1 MSEARIKRCE
11 EKEKGMATN
20 REFTFEDYWAILRR
34 RLWLLVIP
42 AVAGV
47 MGGFLLSLILPE
59 KYTSHT
65 IVLVE
70 RPVVGDTYVKP
81 VMTEDLNQRLASMK
95 EQILSRT
102 RLQRLVEK
110 FGLYKKDV
118 NREPMEVLV
127 ERLQKSIAV
136 TPLNPMQGTQAA
148 GLPGFNVEVTFGEA
162 RVAQQICSEI
172 TSMFTEQNLHLHQQ
186 QAEDTTQFLAKQ
198 LEEAKAKLDDQDAKL
213 AAFQTRYT
221 GVLPE
226 DEKTTL
232 TLLTG
237 MTQQLE
243 AVTQSLNQALQ
254 DKAFSESML
263 SQQLAARKSSLGSQ
277 TGQSP
282 QTLEQQ
288 LSKLQD
294 QLLSL
299 QGHYTEEHP
308 DMVKLKN
315 EIAELEKKIQSAP
328 VVRPDQLND
337 LKTRA
342 AVVEPPEI
350 QQLRAQLHQNEV
362 AVRLKTAEQE
372 GLQKQIR
379 ILQGRIQLSPTIQQE
394 FRSLTRGHQT
404 AQEFY
409 NDLLKRRNESQ
420 MATELEQRQQG
431 EQFRVLD
438 LPNLPE
444 RPSFP
449 NRPLFGLGG
458 LGAGLVLGLGLV
470 QVAEWRD
477 KSLRTKQDIDIY
489 LGVPTLGLIPWAN
502 STSVSKN
509 GRSRHI
515 PAKRSELGLRV

>member
-1 MSEARIKRCE
+1 
-11 EKEKGMATN
+11 MATN

-34 RLWLLVIP
+34 RRWLLIIP
-42 AVAGV
+42 TSLGV
-47 MGGFLLSLILPE
+47 MGGVLLSLVLPE

-65 IVLVE
+65 IVLVD

-102 RLQRLVEK
+102 QLQHLVEQ
-110 FGLYKKDV
+110 FGLYKKDA
-118 NREPMEVLV
+118 NRVPMEALV
-127 ERLQKSIAV
+127 ERLQNSIAV
-136 TPLNPMQGTQAA
+136 TPLNPMQGTQSA
-148 GLPGFNVEVTFGEA
+148 GLPGFNVDVTFGEA

-172 TSMFTEQNLHLHQQ
+172 TSMFIKQNLHLHER
-186 QAEDTTQFLAKQ
+186 QAEDTTQFMAKQ
-198 LEEAKAKLDDQDAKL
+198 LEDAKAKLDDQDAKL
-213 AAFQTRYT
+213 AAFQTHYV
-221 GVLPE
+221 GALPD

-237 MTQQLE
+237 TTQQLE

-254 DKAFSESML
+254 DKAFTESML
-263 SQQLAARKSSLGSQ
+263 NQQVAARKSSAE
-277 TGQSP
+277 GQNP

-288 LSKLQD
+288 LGKLQD

-308 DMVKLKN
+308 DVVKLKN
-315 EIAELEKKIQSAP
+315 EIADLQRKIQEGPAA
-328 VVRPDQLND
+328 RPGQPIDQ
-337 LKTRA
+337 KARA
-342 AVVEPPEI
+342 TVIESPEI

-362 AVRLKTAEQE
+362 AIRLKTAEQE

-379 ILQGRIQLSPTIQQE
+379 VLQARIQLSPTIQQE
-394 FRSLTRGHQT
+394 FKALTRDHQT
-404 AQEFY
+404 AQDFY
-409 NDLLKRRNESQ
+409 NDLLKKRNESQ
-420 MATELEQRQQG
+420 MATELEHRQQG

-438 LPNLPE
+438 PPSLPE

-477 KSLRTKQDIDIY
+477 KSMRTKQDIEMH
-489 LGVPTLGLIPWAN
+489 LGVPTLALIPWAN
-502 STSVSKN
+502 RTSVSKN
-509 GRSRHI
+509 GRSSHI
-515 PAKRSELGLRV
+515 PAKRSELGLRA

>member
-1 MSEARIKRCE
+1 
-11 EKEKGMATN
+11 MATN

-34 RLWLLVIP
+34 RRWLLMVP
-42 AVAGV
+42 AFLGAV
-47 MGGFLLSLILPE
+47 GGFLVSLMLPE

-65 IVLVE
+65 SVLVE

-81 VMTEDLNQRLASMK
+81 VMSEDLNQRLASMK

-102 RLQRLVEK
+102 QLQHLVEK
-110 FGLYKKDV
+110 FGLYKK
-118 NREPMEVLV
+118 EAGSLPMEALV

-136 TPLNPMQGTQAA
+136 TPLSPMQGTQAV

-172 TSMFTEQNLHLHQQ
+172 TSMFIEQNLHLHER
-186 QAEDTTQFLAKQ
+186 QAEDTTQFMAKQ

-213 AAFQTRYT
+213 AAFQSRYV
-221 GVLPE
+221 GALPD

-254 DKAFSESML
+254 DKAFTESML
-263 SQQLAARKSSLGSQ
+263 NQQVAAKKSS
-277 TGQSP
+277 TEGQNP

-294 QLLSL
+294 QLVSL

-308 DMVKLKN
+308 DVMKLKN
-315 EIAELEKKIQSAP
+315 EIAELERKIQDTSAAP
-328 VVRPDQLND
+328 PRQANDQKARPS
-337 LKTRA
+337 
-342 AVVEPPEI
+342 VIESPEI

-362 AVRLKTAEQE
+362 AIRLKTAEQE
-372 GLQKQIR
+372 GLQRQIR
-379 ILQGRIQLSPTIQQE
+379 VLQARIQLSPTIQQE
-394 FRSLTRGHQT
+394 FKALTRDHQT
-404 AQEFY
+404 AQDFY
-409 NDLLKRRNESQ
+409 NDLLKKRNESQ
-420 MATELEQRQQG
+420 MATELEHRQQG

-438 LPNLPE
+438 PPSLPE

-449 NRPLFGLGG
+449 NRPLFALGG
-458 LGAGLVLGLGLV
+458 LGAGVVLGLGLV

-477 KSLRTKQDIDIY
+477 KSMRTKQDIEMY
-489 LGVPTLGLIPWAN
+489 LGVPTLALIPWAN
-502 STSVSKN
+502 RSSVSKN
-509 GRSRHI
+509 GRSGHI
-515 PAKRSELGLRV
+515 PATESKLGLHA